1 MVIQTVTE
9 PSYIPGLV
17 PWLGRVPSG
26 SNICNLVCS
35 HKLSVI
41 GNMVWPTKINT
52 DKGTLRRT
60 AQCYCPLWFLDQP
73 YSLVTILTMSAEIS
87 IEMGPNLDF
96 NAVFYLTRAGLSQKI
111 GQYQKPKS
119 TIANSTVLSKV
130 VSSELPLVDQL
141 WSLQIHL
148 CTVIQAHKYLN
159 L

>member
-17 PWLGRVPSG
+17 PWLDSVPSG
-26 SNICNLVCS
+26 YNICNLVCS

-73 YSLVTILTMSAEIS
+73 YSLATILTMSAEIS
-87 IEMGPNLDF
+87 IEMGPHLDF
-96 NAVFYLTRAGLSQKI
+96 NALFYLTRAGLLQKI

-119 TIANSTVLSKV
+119 TIANSTALSKV
-130 VSSELPLVDQL
+130 VLSELPLVDQL

-148 CTVIQAHKYLN
+148 CKVIPVHKYLN